1 MRGRGPEGG
10 RGVGFWGG
18 GDAYL
23 LVVRVWGGLCDLD
36 WEEYGGEMA
45 VVMDDGLGDGWIE
58 QSGYGYKTSV
68 LWAVAVVC

>member
-1 MRGRGPEGG
+1 M
-10 RGVGFWGG
+10 
-18 GDAYL
+18 
-23 LVVRVWGGLCDLD
+23 WGGLCDLD

-68 LWAVAVVC
+68 LWAVTVVC